1 MSREKRKAKKEA
13 EKRLSTRQFIGAK
26 EITDYSLV
34 TYGQGELVYFI
45 VKPTNI
51 SVLSE
56 SSVGARI
63 YALMTVLKGVAE
75 IEMLCLNSR
84 ESFEDNKRFLKS
96 QMEQEEN
103 PVIRRLL
110 EQDQTHLDR
119 IQVQMATAREFLIM
133 LRLKDEKESD
143 IFPYLSRIE
152 KSLKEQSFSV
162 KRADKEDIKRI
173 LAVYYEQ
180 NVTVLKGVA
189 EIEML
194 CLNSRESFEDN
205 KRFLKSQM
213 EQEENPVIRR
223 LLEQDQTHL
232 DRIQVQMATAR
243 EFLIMLR
250 LKDEKESDI
259 FPYLS
264 RIEKSLKEQSFS
276 VKRADKEDIKRIL
289 AVYYEQNVTTE
300 KFEDFDGERWI
311 IPEI

>member
-119 IQVQMATAREFLIM
+119 IQVQMAT
-133 LRLKDEKESD
+133 D
-143 IFPYLSRIE
+143 
-152 KSLKEQSFSV
+152 
-162 KRADKEDIKRI
+162 
-173 LAVYYEQ
+173 
-180 NVTVLKGVA
+180 
-189 EIEML
+189 
-194 CLNSRESFEDN
+194 
-205 KRFLKSQM
+205 
-213 EQEENPVIRR
+213 
-223 LLEQDQTHL
+223 
-232 DRIQVQMATAR
+232 R

>member
-56 SSVGARI
+56 ASVGARI
-63 YALMTVLKGVAE
+63 YALM
-75 IEMLCLNSR
+75 
-84 ESFEDNKRFLKS
+84 
-96 QMEQEEN
+96 
-103 PVIRRLL
+103 
-110 EQDQTHLDR
+110 
-119 IQVQMATAREFLIM
+119 
-133 LRLKDEKESD
+133 
-143 IFPYLSRIE
+143 
-152 KSLKEQSFSV
+152 
-162 KRADKEDIKRI
+162 
-173 LAVYYEQ
+173 
-180 NVTVLKGVA
+180 TVLKGVA